1 MGMLHSG
8 HMSLIRLAAEQTD
21 SIVISIY
28 ANPTQLATA
37 EERASYPATL
47 EADVAALER
56 LDDELRRDG
65 AARIKAVFAPTDEEM
80 YPYLDSTDV
89 ASGLGAFVT
98 ISPLAGRLEG
108 ADQPAHFNGV
118 ATVCLKL
125 FNAVKPHKAYFG
137 EKDFQQTVVIRRL
150 VQDFLVDTDVVVGE
164 TVREDDGLALSSRN
178 AYLGSR
184 RRKVATVLWRALCAA
199 AKIYQDGETRR
210 GEILACSLTEAKREQ
225 SLQEQMNG
233 CDRARFEIL
242 YLELSDLDSMED
254 VERVNPRK
262 GALLSGAIRML
273 PLEAATGAENS
284 GLRNGADW
292 IRLIDSIVLRPT
304 RGL

>member
-1 MGMLHSG
+1 M
-8 HMSLIRLAAEQTD
+8 
-21 SIVISIY
+21 
-28 ANPTQLATA
+28 
-37 EERASYPATL
+37 
-47 EADVAALER
+47 
-56 LDDELRRDG
+56 
-65 AARIKAVFAPTDEEM
+65 
-80 YPYLDSTDV
+80 
-89 ASGLGAFVT
+89 
-98 ISPLAGRLEG
+98 
-108 ADQPAHFNGV
+108 
-118 ATVCLKL
+118 
-125 FNAVKPHKAYFG
+125 
-137 EKDFQQTVVIRRL
+137 
-150 VQDFLVDTDVVVGE
+150 
-164 TVREDDGLALSSRN
+164 REDDGLALSSRN

-304 RGL
+304 QGL